1 LSEHHLVRLHSF
13 ARQIEPGDLQALS
26 SLLRRLS
33 RLDGFDRARGELV
46 AAKGL
51 YQAGVFLD
59 VAVALAENAV
69 KMNPSSFGF
78 VVLAINL
85 QQEERHQG
93 ARPIR
98 DLARKQADA
107 PSPESDLIDSWVRTE
122 VQLRQRPSD
131 SRSAKRARL
140 DDFFKQLRTWK
151 GKTE

>member
-1 LSEHHLVRLHSF
+1 
-13 ARQIEPGDLQALS
+13 
-26 SLLRRLS
+26 
-33 RLDGFDRARGELV
+33 
-46 AAKGL
+46 
-51 YQAGVFLD
+51 

-78 VVLAINL
+78 VVLAKISSKK
-85 QQEERHQG
+85 RDVK
-93 ARPIR
+93 ARDRYR

-131 SRSAKRARL
+131 SGSAKRARL
-140 DDFFKQLRTWK
+140 DDFFKQLRTRK